1 MDPLRIALIIIALLA
16 IFALWRSF
24 WTIGPT
30 EVGLVRKRFS
40 LRNLRSGSPV
50 AFHGEAGY
58 QAQLV
63 SPGLRFKLW
72 PFFAVTRHPM
82 VQIPAGQ
89 IGVVIAQAGAPLPIG
104 AKSAVYKPSF
114 GNFQDLAAF
123 MDNGGQ
129 KGVQRPVLPPGTVMP
144 IHPVGFLVVTKGRVY
159 GIPVAEEFAKLARQA
174 GGLHAQSLGLNPAQ
188 LDVVRIEPKTTD
200 GAIVDMIGIVTTL
213 EGTPLPKGAI
223 ANRLGDY
230 QDLAE
235 LERAP
240 DTKDAELVEAIL
252 SVKNEAHNNY
262 QDFQAFLDNGGR
274 IGLQH
279 DPLLYGAYNLNPFL
293 VSVEMVPMLVVK
305 QGEVAVVKAYVG
317 LATED
322 TSGTEFKFGSLVR
335 PGHRGIWQEPLRTGK
350 YAINPRCYSVEIV
363 PTFILTLNWADAT
376 SSAHNLDKGLHQ
388 ITAKSKEGFVFDID
402 LQVQIHVP
410 DTEAPKVISIVGTML
425 NLVNEVLQAA
435 VGNHFRD
442 KLQSMPAIDFIEKR
456 QAVQEQAQQHITEK
470 LKDYKVETRGVYIQ
484 DVVFPPQLVEVLT
497 TREIANQQQ
506 RTFEAE
512 KFAQDK
518 RLDLEASRGR
528 ADMQSELA
536 KSTVGIDIARNRASA
551 VQAEADGESYRLE
564 KVGRASAVK
573 TEAEGLAVAKG
584 LEAQQQAVGK
594 DQTAIINTVKALAG
608 GTQRFM
614 PENLALALGGEGGI
628 ATGLNALTPLLMRY
642 LQGGGRAA
650 PEAAPVAPPPVTPAK
665 PEEPEPAAEAPTPPQ
680 GVEPARPSG
689 PAGFAASAK
698 LAAVVHVEP
707 SAPPPHAPPIV
718 PAAARRGGRPRPPE
732 A

>member
-1 MDPLRIALIIIALLA
+1 
-16 IFALWRSF
+16 
-24 WTIGPT
+24 
-30 EVGLVRKRFS
+30 
-40 LRNLRSGSPV
+40 
-50 AFHGEAGY
+50 
-58 QAQLV
+58 
-63 SPGLRFKLW
+63 
-72 PFFAVTRHPM
+72 
-82 VQIPAGQ
+82 
-89 IGVVIAQAGAPLPIG
+89 
-104 AKSAVYKPSF
+104 
-114 GNFQDLAAF
+114 
-123 MDNGGQ
+123 
-129 KGVQRPVLPPGTVMP
+129 
-144 IHPVGFLVVTKGRVY
+144 
-159 GIPVAEEFAKLARQA
+159 
-174 GGLHAQSLGLNPAQ
+174 
-188 LDVVRIEPKTTD
+188 VVRIEPKTNPD
-200 GAIVDMIGIVTTL
+200 GAILHMIGIVTTL

-223 ANRLGDY
+223 ANRLGDFE
-230 QDLAE
+230 DIAE
-235 LERAP
+235 LERRES
-240 DTKDAELVEAIL
+240 TKDAELVEAIL
-252 SVKNEAHNNY
+252 SVKNEVHNNY

-293 VSVEMVPMLVVK
+293 VSVGMVPMLVVR

-322 TSGTEFKFGSLVR
+322 TSGSEFKFGSLVR

-350 YAINPRCYSVEIV
+350 YAINPRCYAVEIV

-456 QAVQEQAQQHITEK
+456 QEVQRQAQEHICEK

-506 RTFEAE
+506 RTYEAE
-512 KFAQDK
+512 KLAQDK
-518 RLDLEASRGR
+518 RLDLEASRGK
-528 ADMQSELA
+528 ADMQSDLA

-584 LEAQQQAVGK
+584 LEAQQQAIGK
-594 DQTAIINTVKALAG
+594 DQTAIINAVRALASG
-608 GTQRFM
+608 SQRFM
-614 PENLALALGGEGGI
+614 PENLALALGAEGGVG
-628 ATGLNALTPLLMRY
+628 TSLNALTPLLMRY
-642 LQGGGRAA
+642 LQDGQRATPAAA
-650 PEAAPVAPPPVTPAK
+650 PAMPAPAPPAK
-665 PEEPEPAAEAPTPPQ
+665 PEEPEPATEAPAPPQ
-680 GVEPARPSG
+680 RAEPAQASEPT
-689 PAGFAASAK
+689 GFAASAK
-698 LAAVVHVEP
+698 LAGVVHIEP
-707 SAPPPHAPPIV
+707 PTPPVRVPDSPRTQTAPRRPG
-718 PAAARRGGRPRPPE
+718 ARP
-732 A
+732 